1 MGNIYKIS
9 VIIPVYNGEKYLKKC
24 LKSLEQQT
32 FAEFELIII
41 NDGSTDRSQQIIDEF
56 SQRSTCKVNNIEK
69 ENQGQAAARNQG
81 VILAQGKY
89 VVFVDCDDYVEKDYL
104 EVLYYA
110 AESHGSDIVSC
121 GYHYVDENGARL
133 RDVKLT
139 SRDWEL
145 YGRAGLFA
153 VWGKIFRR
161 DFILEKNM
169 KFPEN
174 GKIFEDAPFSISA
187 KFQGKNPIV
196 IAYSG
201 YYYVRRRGST
211 MNSGT
216 VKSSR
221 FPYKKMTESID
232 RVNRIVKGDTRERFE
247 FEILHFFSGF
257 LFRYCRRAD
266 KKDIK
271 VLVKYSESI
280 LKQYFP
286 NYYKNSYMRVWNNK
300 EQPLIEKC
308 AVCMLSLM
316 SRIGL
321 LYYFT
326 FLFTRI

>member
-174 GKIFEDAPFSISA
+174 GNI
-187 KFQGKNPIV
+187 
-196 IAYSG
+196 
-201 YYYVRRRGST
+201 
-211 MNSGT
+211 
-216 VKSSR
+216 
-221 FPYKKMTESID
+221 
-232 RVNRIVKGDTRERFE
+232 
-247 FEILHFFSGF
+247 
-257 LFRYCRRAD
+257 
-266 KKDIK
+266 
-271 VLVKYSESI
+271 
-280 LKQYFP
+280 
-286 NYYKNSYMRVWNNK
+286 
-300 EQPLIEKC
+300 
-308 AVCMLSLM
+308 
-316 SRIGL
+316 
-321 LYYFT
+321 
-326 FLFTRI
+326 